1 LKHIPSG
8 GSKVAGSFHERFDRP
23 EPPLPPDRST
33 GLVFAVVAL
42 VVALFWR
49 SNVIVMTIALAL
61 AATLAA
67 VSFVAPSIL
76 KPLNVAWM
84 RVALLLSKL
93 VNPIVMLVLFAVAI
107 VPAGLIMQLFR
118 DPLRRRRAGAAT
130 YWRPADQ
137 AGRSHDSSMKHQ
149 F

>member
-93 VNPIVMLVLFAVAI
+93 VRPGTLQDTIDSPSWYRAQSNERA
-107 VPAGLIMQLFR
+107 FR
-118 DPLRRRRAGAAT
+118 TARMCYCRKRN
-130 YWRPADQ
+130 
-137 AGRSHDSSMKHQ
+137 
-149 F
+149 